1 MVKKE
6 YPDEAQR
13 GIFMSTN
20 RIKLTFFDDYWV
32 DYRPGTTRRWFA
44 PECYSRVPSTL
55 GYGSMFYDPA
65 VGKYK
70 LYYETLR
77 DMANDD
83 DRVLKLLESDDL
95 RTFTQVLADDGSDVI
110 VDYNGHVHGAA
121 VLYDPKDPDPARRY
135 KRFGMYGIENGGKGW
150 MCPAFSADG
159 IHWQDCPDIVMQKPF
174 SDAGN
179 YLFYN
184 PCYDDYTAVLRSA
197 WCDRRIALRTSPD
210 CEHWSEPRTVLHPAG
225 QYNNE
230 ATHMEHYSMA
240 ARWFDGIFY
249 AVLWRFTSDIRR
261 LPGMKPNCGDVSEP
275 ELVYS
280 YDGREFLQTT
290 GKPLMERPLA
300 PMPGWAGLAPVD
312 ICESADGQ
320 YYYLLCIGY
329 SFIHGSPES
338 NKRLHQLQQERG
350 ISSGHLIYR
359 IRKDSFCGLESVA
372 EGGMVYSGLLE
383 LLDDDLSFNVRAD
396 CGSVRFG
403 ICGGRGIFLDGFSL
417 DDCIPFEYSSG
428 TEIVPRWKEHS
439 LKEILG
445 RRVRI
450 VVELNGAI
458 LHSISATARPH
469 ILQRQKS
476 FNDPQ
481 GL

>member
-1 MVKKE
+1 
-6 YPDEAQR
+6 
-13 GIFMSTN
+13 MSTN

-32 DYRPGTTRRWFA
+32 DHRPGTTRRWFA
-44 PECYSRVPSTL
+44 PEFHCQVPSTL
-55 GYGSMFYDPA
+55 GYASVFYDPT
-65 VGKYK
+65 VEKYR

-95 RTFTQVLADDGSDVI
+95 QTFTQVLAEDGSDVI

-121 VLYDPKDPDPARRY
+121 VLYDPRESDPARRY
-135 KRFGMYGIENGGKGW
+135 KRFGMYGIEDGKKGW
-150 MCPAFSADG
+150 MCPSFSPDG
-159 IHWQDCPDIVMQKPF
+159 IHWTDRPDIVMQTPF
-174 SDAGN
+174 SDAAN

-184 PCYDDYTAVLRSA
+184 PCYEDYTAVLRSA
-197 WCDRRIALRTSPD
+197 WCDRRIAFRTSSD

-225 QYNNE
+225 MYNNE

-240 ARWFDGIFY
+240 TRWFDGIFY
-249 AVLWRFTSDIRR
+249 GVLWRFTSDIRG
-261 LPGMKPNCGDVSEP
+261 LPGMKPNSGDVSEP

-280 YDGREFLQTT
+280 YDGREFLHTT

-350 ISSGHLIYR
+350 ISSGHLLYR

-372 EGGMVYSGLLE
+372 AGGLVYSGLLE
-383 LLDDDLSFNVRAD
+383 LLEDDLTFNVRAD

-445 RRVRI
+445 KRVRI